1 MGQQAK
7 VLSAGVLIGKAHP
20 ERGEGAALG
29 AALGALLLK
38 ELPPTRP
45 PDLAARASSGTTADR
60 SNDAARATPATL
72 ATCKDSTACFFELH
86 VVTSDAVFRDT
97 GTGHRRTGLL
107 LPNTDWPSAGL

>member
-7 VLSAGVLIGKAHP
+7 VLSAGILVGKTHP

-72 ATCKDSTACFFELH
+72 ATCKDSTSCFFELH
-86 VVTSDAVFRDT
+86 VVTGDAGFRDT